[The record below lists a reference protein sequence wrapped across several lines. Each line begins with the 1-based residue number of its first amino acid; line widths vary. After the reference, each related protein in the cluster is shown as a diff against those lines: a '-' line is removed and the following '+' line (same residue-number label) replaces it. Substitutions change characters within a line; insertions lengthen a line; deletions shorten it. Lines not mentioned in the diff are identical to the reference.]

1 MMASVLS
8 ARRRTIGRAAL
19 VSVAVL
25 AVLLRLLN
33 ISHGGAGFTD
43 NVSGW
48 RGGDLDDEFDA
59 LHFAQL
65 PLSEYVNFPDGGNQI
80 LFYLIARAWILLT
93 PEPSNAVLRLLP
105 LLFSLASLP
114 VLFAAVRSLSPT
126 LFPRLAERAHLIALL
141 ATCYVAINPLH
152 VKFATEFRSYS
163 LSFLLMCCS
172 TYVMSQSL
180 RRISTG
186 KSPLFQ
192 HWAIIGAIHGIALYL
207 HLLTGI
213 YFLSLLSVI
222 ALYGVA
228 NRTHPHRKLA
238 LGAVLSC
245 ALVALIGAPIIAN
258 TLSIGAEQIQ
268 WVPKLTVETA
278 GLFLVQFLSGTGGP
292 VRSIVETLLVGG
304 LICSGYLLGFSTLRR
319 RGGGALWGWMIP
331 ILLVVI
337 PVAAG
342 LVVSVFVTPIMLPR
356 YFIYLL
362 IPVAVVFALA
372 TLHLFDYAAV
382 RRKGRNGRLLMLGGG
397 YAIALLL
404 ALSGIDHP

>member
-1 MMASVLS
+1 MMASVMS
-8 ARRRTIGRAAL
+8 ARRRTIGRAVL

-33 ISHGGAGFTD
+33 ISHGGPGFTD

-93 PEPSNAVLRLLP
+93 PDPSNAVLRLLP
-105 LLFSLASLP
+105 LIFSLASLP
-114 VLFAAVRSLSPT
+114 VLFAAVRSLSQT
-126 LFPRLAERAHLIALL
+126 IFPRFAERAQLIALL

-152 VKFATEFRSYS
+152 VKYATEFRSYS

-180 RRISTG
+180 GRISAG
-186 KSPLFQ
+186 KPPPLM
-192 HWAIIGAIHGIALYL
+192 HWAIIGAVHGIALYL

-213 YFLSLLSVI
+213 YFVSVLSVI
-222 ALYGVA
+222 ALYGA
-228 NRTHPHRKLA
+228 AGRPHLHRRLA

-292 VRSIVETLLVGG
+292 VRSIVEALLVGG
-304 LICSGYLLGFSTLRR
+304 MICGGYLLGFSSLPRQDE
-319 RGGGALWGWMIP
+319 GALWRWMIP

-337 PVAAG
+337 PVAVG
-342 LVVSVFVTPIMLPR
+342 VVVSVFVTPIMLPR

-362 IPVAVVFALA
+362 IPVAVLFAVASVYLS
-372 TLHLFDYAAV
+372 DYVAV
-382 RRKGRNGRLLMLGGG
+382 RREGRTGRLMMLGGA
-397 YAIALLL
+397 YAVALLL